1 MALTRRS
8 GGRFQAMIW
17 PGFVDA
23 MTALLL
29 VLMFVLSIFM
39 LVQEMLR
46 ETITG
51 QESELTEL
59 NTELA
64 ALADALGMERRRASG
79 LEEQVGELG
88 AALTTARSDAEAQ
101 AALIASLT
109 DRLSTREADLAAAE
123 TRIGDI
129 EDRVARLVSE
139 RDAARA
145 RGETLEGELA
155 ELEGSRDRLE
165 AALASTRQEVDAQ
178 AEAARLAA
186 ARREALEALVADL
199 RARNTEAETARATL
213 EGQVESAEAAL
224 SQAEKDRLAEAA
236 AAAALRDKLAGSEDE
251 LSAMSLALEQAR
263 QRAEDTL
270 TLLAAAEKA
279 REQAATEAEG
289 ALSEAD
295 RRAALLAVANERL
308 ETEEAKSAESQRK
321 VALLNR
327 QMAALRGQLGELQ
340 GLLDDA
346 QERDAAA
353 RVQIETLGSKLN
365 AALARVASEQ
375 RERAKLEEA
384 ARRKAE
390 EEAARLEA
398 EKKTL
403 EGYRSEFF
411 GRMRALLAGRE
422 GVRIVGDRF
431 VFSSEVLFETGK
443 ADLSGDGEAQIANV
457 VAILRGVA
465 DEIPPDIDWILR
477 IDGHTDDVPLARG
490 ADFADNWELSQ
501 ARALSVVRYM
511 IDDLGFPPDR
521 LAAAGFGQYQPVAAG
536 KSPEARAQNRRIELK
551 LTER

>member
-8 GGRFQAMIW
+8 GGRFQATIW

-51 QESELTEL
+51 QKSELTEL
-59 NTELA
+59 NAELS
-64 ALADALGMERRRASG
+64 ALADALGMERQRASG
-79 LEEQVGELG
+79 LQDQVGELG
-88 AALTTARSDAEAQ
+88 AALSTARSDAEAQ
-101 AALIASLT
+101 AALIATLR
-109 DRLSTREADLAAAE
+109 DRVSVGEADLAAARS
-123 TRIGDI
+123 RIDDV
-129 EDRVARLVSE
+129 EARLAQILTE
-139 RDAARA
+139 RDAAQA
-145 RGETLEGELA
+145 RGDALAGEVADLK
-155 ELEGSRDRLE
+155 GTRDRLE

-178 AEAARLAA
+178 TEAARLAA
-186 ARREALEALVADL
+186 ARREALEALIADL
-199 RARNTEAETARATL
+199 HARNAETEAARAEL
-213 EGQVESAEAAL
+213 ADKVESTEAAL

-251 LSAMSLALEQAR
+251 LTAMSLALEEAR
-263 QRAEDTL
+263 KRAEDTL

-279 REQAATEAEG
+279 RDQAATKAEG
-289 ALSEAD
+289 ALDEAD
-295 RRAALLAVANERL
+295 RRAALLAVANETL
-308 ETEEAKSAESQRK
+308 DKEEAKSAESQRQ
-321 VALLNR
+321 VELLNR
-327 QMAALRGQLGELQ
+327 QMAALRGQLGHLQ
-340 GLLDDA
+340 GLLDAAED
-346 QERDAAA
+346 RDAAA

-365 AALARVASEQ
+365 AALAQAASEQ
-375 RERAKLEEA
+375 RARAELEEA

-390 EEAARLEA
+390 EEAARLAA

-411 GRMRALLAGRE
+411 GRMRTLLAGRE

-443 ADLSGDGEAQIANV
+443 ADLSDDGEAQIANV
-457 VAILRGVA
+457 VSILREVA
-465 DEIPPDIDWILR
+465 GEIPPDIDWILR
-477 IDGHTDDVPLARG
+477 VDGHTDDVPLAKG

-511 IDDLGFPPDR
+511 TEDLGFPPDR

-536 KSPEARAQNRRIELK
+536 DSPEARAQNRRIELK

>member
-8 GGRFQAMIW
+8 GGRFQATIW

-51 QESELTEL
+51 QKSELTEL
-59 NTELA
+59 NAELS
-64 ALADALGMERRRASG
+64 ALADALGMERQRASG

-88 AALTTARSDAEAQ
+88 AALSTARTDAEAQ
-101 AALIASLT
+101 AALIATLR
-109 DRLSTREADLAAAE
+109 DRVSVGEADLAAA
-123 TRIGDI
+123 RIRIDDV
-129 EDRVARLVSE
+129 EARVAQLLTE
-139 RDAARA
+139 RDAAQA
-145 RGETLEGELA
+145 RGDALAGEVT
-155 ELEGSRDRLE
+155 ELEGTRDRLE

-178 AEAARLAA
+178 TEAARLAA
-186 ARREALEALVADL
+186 ARREALEALIADL
-199 RARNTEAETARATL
+199 RARNAETEAARAAL
-213 EGQVESAEAAL
+213 ADEVESTEAAL

-236 AAAALRDKLAGSEDE
+236 AAAALREKLAGSEDE
-251 LSAMSLALEQAR
+251 LTAMSLALEEAR
-263 QRAEDTL
+263 KRAEDTL

-279 REQAATEAEG
+279 RDQAATRAEG
-289 ALSEAD
+289 ALTEAD
-295 RRAALLAVANERL
+295 RRAALLAVANEAL
-308 ETEEAKSAESQRK
+308 DKEEAKSAESQRQ
-321 VALLNR
+321 VELLNR

-340 GLLDDA
+340 GLLDAAED
-346 QERDAAA
+346 RDAAA

-365 AALARVASEQ
+365 AALAQAASEQ
-375 RERAKLEEA
+375 RARAELEEA

-390 EEAARLEA
+390 EEAARLAA

-411 GRMRALLAGRE
+411 GRMRTLLAGRE

-443 ADLSGDGEAQIANV
+443 ADLSDDGEAQIANV
-457 VAILRGVA
+457 VSILREVA
-465 DEIPPDIDWILR
+465 GEIPPDIDWILR
-477 IDGHTDDVPLARG
+477 VDGHTDDVPLAKG

-511 IDDLGFPPDR
+511 TEDLGFPPDR
-521 LAAAGFGQYQPVAAG
+521 LAAAGFGQYQPVASG
-536 KSPEARAQNRRIELK
+536 DSPEARAQNRRIELK